1 MKTKFAL
8 LVGAVALLFST
19 QAWASCGGTLLNL
32 TNNNLG
38 LTGVSINI
46 CVEVGATNTTL
57 TLVDIT
63 DVASQGGLNFINQI
77 GWTPGG
83 AFVSANPG
91 SWASGPGS
99 CNGFDGFGS
108 FSGCANKDFATYGQT
123 WTLAGTTAPTQ
134 VVVHVAFNNGCTGFF
149 GNGSTDSTQ
158 PNPLAPC
165 DGPGQVPEPATMT
178 LLGTG
183 LLGLAGVVRRRL
195 GRSA

>member
-1 MKTKFAL
+1 MKTKFAV
-8 LVGAVALLFST
+8 LVGAAALLFST

-38 LTGVSINI
+38 LTGISVNI

-57 TLVDIT
+57 TLVDVT
-63 DVASQGGLNFINQI
+63 NDASQGGFNFINQI

-83 AFVSANPG
+83 AFVSASPG

-99 CNGFDGFGS
+99 CNGFDGFGT
-108 FSGCANKDFATYGQT
+108 FTGCADQDFAAFGQT

-149 GNGSTDSTQ
+149 GNGSTSSTFDS
-158 PNPLAPC
+158 PVAGC
-165 DGPGQVPEPATMT
+165 DGSVPEPATMT

-183 LLGLAGVVRRRL
+183 LLGLAGVIRRRL